1 MSKKK
6 RFVKGGGARAL
17 PPKVLEQI
25 DSADD
30 LINRGRY
37 SEALAILGPLSQKHP
52 NRVEILSSQAVCCFR
67 LGMHERYLDVME
79 PLHRL
84 LPGNPEAVLSLAQAY
99 MLNGR
104 PALAL
109 REYRRYLKRWPEGEH
124 SAFVRGVLA
133 TVEPDFSNTL
143 AGIGLTQDDRF
154 EIAELHEQSQVY
166 LSRGQT
172 AEARECIHKIFQRAP
187 NFVPGL
193 NNLSQTYMQDGLA
206 AEAAETAERVLAVDP
221 ENIHGLGNLS
231 RALWMQARVD
241 EARAVADR
249 LRSIGASTPVGCL
262 KIVETLSYLGDD
274 QGVLDALDAAV
285 RSGVV
290 GGGDHIGDDREPDSA
305 FLYHLVAAAALR
317 LGQEKRAREW
327 WKKCLKIA
335 PGFDLAKENLA
346 DLRRPEGERNGPW
359 AFSAGYLIP
368 NIVLDR
374 VVEEVKTLGDGPD
387 FPPEALQSFVE
398 RNREFL
404 HTIPYLLE
412 HGDPIGREFAVW
424 FASHIRT
431 PELLAALRDFSLGRL
446 GTDHVRMKAASA
458 AVQAELLPRGH
469 VKMWVAGRQQDVL
482 LLGFEIH
489 SEPLQRVSRNLER
502 LITTA
507 LDAMNEGNA
516 VEGERIMRQALELAP
531 DDPIILNNL
540 ASALGAQGRRDEGE
554 ALLEDIHRRFPDYVF
569 ARTNLANSYARRG
582 RIAEAEALIEP
593 LLDRRRLHVSELG
606 SLCGAQ
612 IELALARK
620 NRRAARDWFQM
631 WEQADPDNPQLE
643 RFRPRVQSI
652 DLRKLWSSLR

>member
-6 RFVKGGGARAL
+6 RFVKGGGRRAL

-37 SEALAILGPLSQKHP
+37 SEALAILDPLSEKHQD
-52 NRVEILSSQAVCCFR
+52 RVEILSSQAVCCFR
-67 LGMHERYLDVME
+67 LGMHERYLDIMQ

-84 LPGNPEAVLSLAQAY
+84 LPDNPEAILSFAQAY

-109 REYRRYLKRWPEGEH
+109 REYRKYLERWPEGEH
-124 SAFVRGVLA
+124 TAFVRGVLA
-133 TVEPDFSNTL
+133 KVEPDFSDTL

-154 EIAELHEQSQVY
+154 ELAELHEQSQVY

-172 AEARECIHKIFQRAP
+172 AEARECIHKLLQRAP
-187 NFVPGL
+187 NFLPGL
-193 NNLSQTYMQDGLA
+193 NNLSLTYMQDWLA
-206 AEAAETAERVLAVDP
+206 VEAAATAERVLAVNP
-221 ENIHGLGNLS
+221 ENVHGLGNLS
-231 RALWMQARVD
+231 RALWMQGKVD

-249 LRSIGASTPVGCL
+249 LRSIGVSTPDGYL
-262 KIVETLSYLGDD
+262 KIVETLSYLGDE
-274 QGVLDALDAAV
+274 QGVLDILDAAE
-285 RSGVV
+285 REGIV
-290 GGGDHIGDDREPDSA
+290 GGDNKTGKHDEPDSP
-305 FLYHLVAAAALR
+305 FLYHLGAAAALR
-317 LGQEKRAREW
+317 LGQEKRAQDW
-327 WKKCLKIA
+327 WKRCLKLA
-335 PGFDLAKENLA
+335 PGFDLAKDNLA

-359 AFSAGYLIP
+359 AFSAVYVIP
-368 NIVLDR
+368 RVVLDQ
-374 VVEEVKTLGDGPD
+374 VVKEVKALGDGPD
-387 FPPEALQSFVE
+387 FPPEALQNFIG

-404 HTIPYLLE
+404 QTIPYLLE

-431 PELLAALRDFSLGRL
+431 PELLAALRDFSLGSL

-489 SEPLQRVSRNLER
+489 SEPLRRVPRNLER

-507 LDAMNEGNA
+507 LEALYEGDA
-516 VEGERIMRQALELAP
+516 VEGERILRQALKLAP

-582 RIAEAEALIEP
+582 QIEKAEALIEP

-643 RFRPRVQSI
+643 QFRSRVQPI